1 MKSKRVKP
9 ARRAFGFS
17 VDARASSSPSARA
30 NPAADVVRPPR
41 VVSSPRALPRRAR
54 PTRPRELERLEKWP
68 RRPRPRLS
76 STPPRSD
83 APSSRARR
91 RASTRARPSR
101 RRPRAPRRR
110 PPSRASSPWRTS
122 RTSTACSTR
131 DPSWKGT
138 RARPRYRSRRRFEN
152 ANRASRARRD
162 AFACAIH
169 ATPRRTE
176 HCEAATVAVNAA
188 IARYHEA
195 TAAPGGDE
203 DGTLSDVVNTSL
215 KQSEA
220 CDIDWLDDKIE

>member
-1 MKSKRVKP
+1 M
-9 ARRAFGFS
+9 
-17 VDARASSSPSARA
+17 ASSSAASFKLDPAALRRSLVEGAATRQHARA
-30 NPAADVVRPPR
+30 PVATPPPRPSKAPTEPR
-41 VVSSPRALPRRAR
+41 VVPVADISHVYGMLY
-54 PTRPRELERLEKWP
+54 
-68 RRPRPRLS
+68 
-76 STPPRSD
+76 PRSLVEGN
-83 APSSRARR
+83 AG
-91 RASTRARPSR
+91 
-101 RRPRAPRRR
+101 
-110 PPSRASSPWRTS
+110 
-122 RTSTACSTR
+122 TSTVSLAAALRKR
-131 DPSWKGT
+131 D
-138 RARPRYRSRRRFEN
+138 
-152 ANRASRARRD
+152 RASRARRY